1 MASKGYHTFSDH
13 AIEQAAE
20 AVKNGMSYRRAE
32 KKFGVPKSS
41 IQRKVKNVQQNPY
54 GRPTVFNEDEEKTIS
69 QCLALTAEW
78 GFPLTVFDVRYVVK
92 KYLDKKGVVESRFKN
107 NFPGSKWAKGFLAR
121 QSTELKKRMCTNI
134 KRARAAITPE
144 AIEAYFEEL
153 NISLKDVPAD
163 AIVNFDE
170 TSMQDNPGQTKVIV
184 KRKCKHPERI
194 MDFSKSNFS
203 VMFSGTASG
212 YALPPYVVY
221 KSDNLYNTWMEGGP
235 KGTRFNRSKSGWF
248 EGNIFEDWFESVALP
263 YLKSLGDGPKAIIG
277 DNLASHISANI
288 VKQCTENNI
297 RFILL
302 PPNSTHLCQPLDLAF
317 FSPLKTAWRKLLSEW
332 KMKNRG
338 AVRKDQFPRLLKKG
352 LDAIENNIS
361 ANLKAGFKKSGIFPI
376 NKEEVLK
383 CLPKKSMPNEA
394 NDTSSS
400 AVAWS
405 ETFEDFLRST
415 REKETVTKP
424 RKKKF
429 TVTPGKSLCETD
441 IVQVPEDPKENNG
454 QKKRK
459 AAMKKSGKCS
469 KKTKKN
475 VRTYDESSEAESDC
489 NISLHESNSSVGE
502 EDFST
507 LFNEDVCEQLDMEI
521 ELEQRMVY
529 ESINE
534 NEKVEDCG
542 AASGSTKEGDF
553 VVVKFT
559 YNEGKKTECK
569 KVFIGKVLDVT
580 NSKYKISYL
589 RNYLGSKNTYIYPNV
604 EDIEEDVPLARIER
618 VIKLVSEIRGRF
630 TFE

>member
-1 MASKGYHTFSDH
+1 MSSKGYHTFSED
-13 AIEQAAE
+13 ALKKAAD
-20 AVKNGMSYRRAE
+20 AVKNGMSYRKAE

-41 IQRKVKNVQQNPY
+41 IQRKVKNLQQNPY
-54 GRPTVFNEDEEKTIS
+54 GRPTVFSQDEEKVIS
-69 QCLALTAEW
+69 QCLALTADW
-78 GFPLTVFDVRYVVK
+78 GFPLTIFDVRCVVK
-92 KYLDKKGVVESRFKN
+92 KYLDKKGVVESRFKD

-121 QSTELKKRMCTNI
+121 QCNELKKRMCTNI

-153 NISLKDVPAD
+153 NISLKDVPPE
-163 AIVNFDE
+163 AIINFDE

-184 KRKCKHPERI
+184 KRKCKHPERV

-212 YALPPYVVY
+212 CALPPYVVY

-263 YLKSLGDGPKAIIG
+263 YFKSQEDGPKAIIG

-288 VKQCTENNI
+288 VKQCIDNKI

-338 AVRKDQFPRLLKKG
+338 AVRKDQFPRLLKKA
-352 LDAIENNIS
+352 LDAIETNIS
-361 ANLKAGFKKSGIFPI
+361 ANLKAGFKKSGIYPI

-383 CLPKKSMPNEA
+383 CLPKKSFSNEA
-394 NDTSSS
+394 SSPG
-400 AVAWS
+400 VAWC

-424 RKKKF
+424 RKKKVA
-429 TVTPGKSLCETD
+429 VTPGKSLCETD
-441 IVQVPEDPKENNG
+441 LLQASEDLKENKG

-459 AAMKKSGKCS
+459 ATMKISAKCS
-469 KKTKKN
+469 KKAKKN
-475 VRTYDESSEAESDC
+475 ARTYDESSEAESDY
-489 NISLHESNSSVGE
+489 NISLHESDSSLGE
-502 EDFST
+502 DDFSA
-507 LFNEDVCEQLDMEI
+507 LFDDEVGSQLEI
-521 ELEQRMVY
+521 ETQIEQSAAY
-529 ESINE
+529 ETIDE
-534 NEKVEDCG
+534 IEKVDSR
-542 AASGSTKEGDF
+542 AAIGSAKEGDF
-553 VVVKFT
+553 VAVNVT

-569 KVFIGKVLDVT
+569 KVFIGKVLDKT

-589 RNYLGSKNTYIYPNV
+589 RNYLGKKNTFIYPNID
-604 EDIEEDVPLARIER
+604 DIEKDVPLERI
-618 VIKLVSEIRGRF
+618 VSVMKLVKEIRGRF